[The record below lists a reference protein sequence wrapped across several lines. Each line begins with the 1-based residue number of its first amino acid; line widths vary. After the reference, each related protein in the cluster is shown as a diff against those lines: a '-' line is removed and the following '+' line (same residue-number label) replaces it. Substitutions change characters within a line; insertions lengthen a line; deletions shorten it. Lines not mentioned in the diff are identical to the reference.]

1 MKFNQIL
8 TDTVRKTIETGSIPM
23 LLGEPGIGKSSWL
36 IDLANQMGTKAF
48 VLACNQLADKAD
60 LTGARLV
67 PDQNGG
73 YSQVFY
79 PHQVINDAITYAKE
93 NPRETPLL
101 FMDEINRTT
110 PDVTSAAL
118 SIPTLRSIGS
128 IKLPD
133 NLRVV
138 VAGNDKGN
146 ITTLD
151 EASISRFVLFHT
163 EPDTQTYFDLD
174 PELNV
179 WIKQVLQTH
188 PETIFGKT
196 QIVEVQS
203 TDENDDKEQFIDDY
217 LNYSENMQQI
227 TTPRTIS
234 GLSKFLNASSHE
246 YLLALM
252 SDLHNTDEGNVSALQ
267 DIIEGYVG
275 KTNFSAYLLVEIMNG
290 ITNNQNHQA
299 NIMQVV
305 KPTCYD
311 ELKSQTTIDNLNQ
324 FITTLNDKEKS
335 MSLVYCL
342 YEKQDNTALI
352 NSLSNY
358 INTFNDNS
366 LKTLMQLSA
375 NDKLDKENVQTFLKT
390 NTNLSNKLSIILDN

>member
-8 TDTVRKTIETGSIPM
+8 TDTVRTTIETGSIPM

-36 IDLANQMGTKAF
+36 IDLARQMGTKAF

-67 PDQNGG
+67 PDGNGG

-79 PHQVINDAITYAKE
+79 PHQVINDAIQYANE

-138 VAGNDKGN
+138 IAGNDKGN
-146 ITTLD
+146 VTTLD
-151 EASISRFVLFHT
+151 EASISRFVLFRT
-163 EPDTQTYFDLD
+163 EPDTHTFLNLD
-174 PELNV
+174 PELNIWV
-179 WIKQVLQTH
+179 KNVLQAH

-196 QIVEVQS
+196 KAIETK
-203 TDENDDKEQFIDDY
+203 TDEDGEDLYIDDY
-217 LNYSENMQQI
+217 LDDGEEMQQI
-227 TTPRTIS
+227 TTPRTIDGVS
-234 GLSKFLNASSHE
+234 RFLNASDHD
-246 YLLALM
+246 YLLSLM
-252 SDLHNTDEGNVSALQ
+252 TETRTTADGEISVLQ

-275 KTNFSAYLLVEIMNG
+275 KTNFSAYLLVEVMNG
-290 ITNNQNHQA
+290 ISNNQNHQA

-305 KPTCYD
+305 KPNCYD
-311 ELKSQTTIDNLNQ
+311 EIKTQSSIDELNAFVQTLT
-324 FITTLNDKEKS
+324 DKERAE
-335 MSLVYCL
+335 SLVYAL
-342 YEKQDNTALI
+342 YEKQDNTPFIQALSQNI
-352 NSLSNY
+352 TN
-358 INTFNDNS
+358 FADGS
-366 LKTLMQLSA
+366 LKVLMQLSA
-375 NDKLDKENVQTFLKT
+375 TDKLDKENVQTFLQTK
-390 NTNLSNKLSIILDN
+390 TNLSNKLAIILEG